1 MKIYKDESIR
11 RFEFWGEAK
20 DNVNH
25 LMYDEMDTIE
35 SILKVL
41 YPEGMTETELNTLFW
56 FGRDK
61 IAEWL
66 GYSDF
71 ETMIEVDES
80 DRIIIG
86 LLMTYDMEKIRSI
99 IVDYNK
105 TRFL

>member
-11 RFEFWGEAK
+11 RFEFWGGAK
-20 DNVNH
+20 NNVNH
-25 LMYDEMDTIE
+25 LMYDEMGTIE

-41 YPEGMTETELNTLFW
+41 YPEGMTETELNNLFW
-56 FGRDK
+56 FGRDT

-71 ETMIEVDES
+71 ETMIEADES
-80 DRIIIG
+80 DRVIIG
-86 LLMTYDMEKIRSI
+86 MTYDMEKIRRI